1 MRTNQYLLCYIV
13 VKYLTSILSYCLG
26 SKCVSS
32 NNDTK
37 ALSLCDN
44 CFARILLNQPKNYL
58 PTINNLLT
66 FYVTCLSSMFS
77 WCSGVKIV
85 VSRKDP
91 RALSH
96 GDNHF
101 DIISITLPENHLQ
114 TN

>member
-1 MRTNQYLLCYIV
+1 M
-13 VKYLTSILSYCLG
+13 
-26 SKCVSS
+26 SS

-58 PTINNLLT
+58 PTINN
-66 FYVTCLSSMFS
+66 S

-101 DIISITLPENHLQ
+101 DIFSITLPENHLQ
-114 TN
+114 TNQKTH